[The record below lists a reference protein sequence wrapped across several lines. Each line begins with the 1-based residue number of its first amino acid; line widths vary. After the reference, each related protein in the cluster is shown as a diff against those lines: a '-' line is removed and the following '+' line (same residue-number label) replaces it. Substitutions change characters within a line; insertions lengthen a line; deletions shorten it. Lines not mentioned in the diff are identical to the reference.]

1 MKANVRWMIPVATA
15 GCVLVIALVWL
26 YYNAKHQ
33 AGTPGTYVP
42 FLAAIATTGG
52 LTATS
57 IYWLA
62 PEGERSRAS
71 AFFGGLATAAV
82 TAGALIA
89 MMIAAF
95 GS

>member
-1 MKANVRWMIPVATA
+1 MKVSFRWMIPVATA
-15 GCVLVIALVWL
+15 GSVLAIAFAWL
-26 YYNAKHQ
+26 YYNAKHE
-33 AGTPGTYVP
+33 AGTPGTFVP

-62 PEGERSRAS
+62 PDGERSKAS

-89 MMIAAF
+89 MMIEAF